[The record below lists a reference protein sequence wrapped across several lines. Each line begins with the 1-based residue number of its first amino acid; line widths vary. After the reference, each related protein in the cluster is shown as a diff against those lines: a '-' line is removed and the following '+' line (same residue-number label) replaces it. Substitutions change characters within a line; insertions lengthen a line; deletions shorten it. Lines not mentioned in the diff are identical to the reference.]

1 MWRTLEW
8 VSAAAESAFCNV
20 GFVILP
26 EATRKRKNVIVRSRK
41 SPMPPMPLHSQMS
54 CWLDLE
60 SPVSFPTYRCRWVG
74 QTEVCWRG
82 WQHGSCQNTMHSDAG
97 TAGKP
102 AEPPVMV
109 GGRFGTAGRSLCC
122 FGNPGLKAET
132 NRTVQFT
139 HLEITTLASL
149 G

>member
-1 MWRTLEW
+1 
-8 VSAAAESAFCNV
+8 
-20 GFVILP
+20 
-26 EATRKRKNVIVRSRK
+26 
-41 SPMPPMPLHSQMS
+41 
-54 CWLDLE
+54 
-60 SPVSFPTYRCRWVG
+60 
-74 QTEVCWRG
+74 
-82 WQHGSCQNTMHSDAG
+82 MHSDAG

-109 GGRFGTAGRSLCC
+109 GGRFGTAGRSLYC
-122 FGNPGLKAET
+122 FGNPSLKAET